1 MIKTRPWI
9 VLAVLLVLIVC
20 SGCHKNSV
28 STPSGTTGG
37 EANRHIQKQLA
48 ANLSVDA
55 IVTAPADL
63 QKLNTYI
70 VAPLSLS
77 TQTGA
82 LEAALIGNSKIAQ
95 RSGPGQDVFIKTDD
109 GKELGIAKDRT
120 VYFSTAYFDTY
131 LNQLLLLTLIPGDTQ
146 PDLSYFNSHK
156 NKDLP
161 FMPRLQAVD
170 KVRQLL
176 SALGI
181 SVYDPA
187 DVYALDYKTLQAR
200 ENTLKVSGKLLDPK
214 TRSVTVKSD
223 WNEQDDCYYMF
234 LRGGLD
240 GLPVYSEPHGNID
253 SGAAVQGF
261 NDIQACYSKR
271 GFEYLNIMFPF
282 RIIRVDQAGIPI
294 IGPEQALAAVT
305 HKYDNVILQ
314 NPLTITAIELDYVP
328 TVIGRTR
335 DQFRMVPAWC
345 FLMDVKVPENGV
357 PKTVHQRV
365 IIDATTGSEIL

>member
-1 MIKTRPWI
+1 MPWI

-20 SGCHKNSV
+20 SGCHKSSV
-28 STPSGTTGG
+28 STPSGTTGD

-48 ANLSVDA
+48 VNLSVDA
-55 IVTAPADL
+55 TVTTPADL

-70 VAPLSLS
+70 AAPLSLS

-82 LEAALIGNSKIAQ
+82 LEAALIGSSKIAQ
-95 RSGPGQDVFIKTDD
+95 RSGQGQDVFIKTDD
-109 GKELGIAKDRT
+109 GKELGIKDRT

-131 LNQLLLLTLIPGDTQ
+131 LNQLLLLTLIPGDMQ
-146 PDLSYFNSHK
+146 PDLSYFNSRRY
-156 NKDLP
+156 KDLP

-170 KVRQLL
+170 KVKQLL

-214 TRSVTVKSD
+214 TQSVTVKSG
-223 WNEQDDCYYMF
+223 WNEQDDCYYMS
-234 LRGGLD
+234 LRGSLE
-240 GLPVYSEPHGNID
+240 GLPVYSEPHGSLDNG
-253 SGAAVQGF
+253 SSVQGF
-261 NDIQACYSKR
+261 VIQACYSKR
-271 GFEYLNIMFPF
+271 GFEYLTIVFPF
-282 RIIRVDQAGIPI
+282 RGIRVDQAGIPI
-294 IGPEQALAAVT
+294 VGPEQALAAVT

-328 TVIGRTR
+328 TLIGRTR
-335 DQFRMVPAWC
+335 DEFRMVPAWC
-345 FLMDVKVPENGV
+345 FLMDMKVPENGV
-357 PKTVHQRV
+357 PTTVHQRV
-365 IIDATTGSEIL
+365 IIDATTGREIL